1 VLTASAAVTRK
12 TFNMTGSPT
21 TNRTAKGFRHSV
33 GAGRDCGTRSRPGD
47 NPEAQTAVDREEL
60 FLSRHAEIADRL
72 RSFIEA
78 EEEVR
83 KSAPAEIPGG
93 PVGEILFRKGSRI

>member
-1 VLTASAAVTRK
+1 
-12 TFNMTGSPT
+12 M

-33 GAGRDCGTRSRPGD
+33 GAGRDCGTRSRLRFRIAD
-47 NPEAQTAVDREEL
+47 AHLRCFRAMAQEAQTAVDREE

-78 EEEVR
+78 EDEVR
-83 KSAPAEIPGG
+83 KSAAAEIPGG
-93 PVGEILFRKGSRI
+93 PVGEILSRKGSRI